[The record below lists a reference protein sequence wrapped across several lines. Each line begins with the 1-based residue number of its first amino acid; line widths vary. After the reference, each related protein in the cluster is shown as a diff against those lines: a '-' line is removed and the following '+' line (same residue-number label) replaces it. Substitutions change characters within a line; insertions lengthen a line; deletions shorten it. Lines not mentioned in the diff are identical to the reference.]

1 MTHLSRNSFNFVKP
15 TNSSIQVD
23 GKSTF
28 LPFLWIARYMFKF
41 QKSRF
46 LALSNLCIQ
55 NSTLCQQIVAVCF
68 VGIGKQS
75 ISKSLSP
82 TIATNNSSNVSH
94 REIRPFVC
102 VRLPTYATV
111 SQLLY
116 VLAVLQSVSSVSAH
130 HLYRLG
136 LVWFLY
142 SKEDNT
148 PE

>member
-1 MTHLSRNSFNFVKP
+1 MGYQPQLLFCNVRILEWDCCSHLSNCNRKTSMIHLSRNSFNFVKP

-28 LPFLWIARYMFKF
+28 FPFLWIARYMFKF
-41 QKSRF
+41 QRNGF

-55 NSTLCQQIVAVCF
+55 NATLFQQIVAVGF
-68 VGIGKQS
+68 LGIGKQS

-116 VLAVLQSVSSVSAH
+116 VLQ
-130 HLYRLG
+130 
-136 LVWFLY
+136 
-142 SKEDNT
+142 
-148 PE
+148 